1 MTIAFAIGRAIGK
14 GLFPI
19 TDEKMMAAAK
29 KGEEKRRR
37 KAEKKAKKKYVI
49 FTYIITNNFQWSW
62 REIWEPSRLPN
73 LRDIKRR
80 YCFYKEE
87 LKKTLYS
94 MISFELWEES
104 TKYLC

>member
-37 KAEKKAKKKYVI
+37 KAEKKAKKNGVEEKSESLPDYLI
-49 FTYIITNNFQWSW
+49 FETSKDDTV
-62 REIWEPSRLPN
+62 
-73 LRDIKRR
+73 
-80 YCFYKEE
+80 
-87 LKKTLYS
+87 
-94 MISFELWEES
+94 S
-104 TKYLC
+104 TKKN